1 MSFFAAWQF
10 LTIIPL
16 PWRREVSPAEVGRST
31 AYFPLIGLI
40 IGLILVGWRWL
51 LGLFLPPA
59 AANVLVIATL
69 ALFSGA
75 LHLDGLLD
83 TFDGVA
89 GHKTV
94 EERWRAMRDSR
105 AGGIGVV
112 AVCCLLLVKYVS
124 LNNIPDAVLG
134 KALVLM
140 PVISRW
146 AMTYAIFA
154 YPYARPDGL
163 GTAFK
168 QATRWP
174 RFTVATIVTLVI
186 AVSLFPIPGLTFPL
200 SALLL
205 LLGCWVIVVTLSAY
219 LRSRFAG
226 LTGDTYGAIN
236 EVVEVSVLILILV
249 LDRVGLS

>member
-1 MSFFAAWQF
+1 MSFFAALQF

-16 PWRREVSPAEVGRST
+16 PWRREVSPAELGRST

-40 IGLILVGWRWL
+40 MGLIMVGWRWL
-51 LGLFLPPA
+51 MGLFLPPA
-59 AANVLVIATL
+59 VANVLVIATL
-69 ALFSGA
+69 VLINGA

-89 GHKTV
+89 GHRSV

-105 AGGIGVV
+105 AGGFGVI
-112 AVCCLLLVKYVS
+112 AVCCLLLVKYIA
-124 LNNIPDAVLG
+124 LTNIPDAVLG
-134 KALVLM
+134 KALVAML
-140 PVISRW
+140 VVSRW

-163 GTAFK
+163 GKAFK
-168 QATRWP
+168 EATRWP
-174 RFTVATIVTLVI
+174 RFTVATIVTVVV
-186 AVSLFPIPGLTFPL
+186 AVFLFPIPGLTFPL

-205 LLGCWVIVVTLSAY
+205 LLGSWIVAMTMAAY
-219 LRSRFAG
+219 LKSKFGG

-236 EVVEVSVLILILV
+236 EVVEASVLIIILV
-249 LDRVGLS
+249 LHRLGLS